1 MKRKYDCLLKN
12 LINYKHFELP
22 EQLPLAYYDPKSDLC
37 EKHACMENCTDN
49 AELFQQYETFANMIL
64 EDRTYRDESMTFRT
78 ACSRAGVDP
87 EALDGVIRK
96 ELGVSG
102 DGLLRILRE
111 KEKEIEAGKSDPPA
125 KK

>member
-1 MKRKYDCLLKN
+1 
-12 LINYKHFELP
+12 
-22 EQLPLAYYDPKSDLC
+22 
-37 EKHACMENCTDN
+37 
-49 AELFQQYETFANMIL
+49 MIL

-78 ACSRAGVDP
+78 ACSRADVDP